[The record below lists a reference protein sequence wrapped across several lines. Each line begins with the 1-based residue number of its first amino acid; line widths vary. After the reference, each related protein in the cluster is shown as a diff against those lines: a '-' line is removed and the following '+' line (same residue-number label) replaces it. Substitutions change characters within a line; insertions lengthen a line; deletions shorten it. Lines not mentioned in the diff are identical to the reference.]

1 MFFIF
6 KKFLK
11 TRLHGYN
18 LTLFN
23 NINGLHG
30 YNLVTIGYNWL
41 QFPNKGWGKW
51 YYVYIHTYPIFYTIG
66 RL

>member
-6 KKFLK
+6 KKFFK

-23 NINGLHG
+23 NINDLHG

-41 QFPNKGWGKW
+41 QFPNKGWGK
-51 YYVYIHTYPIFYTIG
+51 
-66 RL
+66 